1 MFSFLLFS
9 QTSLLFT
16 VRINIGQHLTGLQLP
31 SFRHHQTLWKN
42 KVVSI
47 CSFLVW
53 QFLVLAKQHSP
64 WLPLWYRLSAELLS
78 HMKQETGAV
87 LQTPVHWQLCWKH
100 PFVIKAAAVAVTSLV
115 WRSSASLS
123 WNCAKTAMSCC
134 SELELWPCKSPLSW

>member
-16 VRINIGQHLTGLQLP
+16 VLINIGQHLTGLQLP

-53 QFLVLAKQHSP
+53 QFLDLAKQHSP

-78 HMKQETGAV
+78 YMKQETGAV
-87 LQTPVHWQLCWKH
+87 LQTPVHWQLCWNH
-100 PFVIKAAAVAVTSLV
+100 PFVIKAAAVLSPV
-115 WRSSASLS
+115 WSGDLQLLWAEIVQRLLWVAALS
-123 WNCAKTAMSCC
+123 WNCGHAKA
-134 SELELWPCKSPLSW
+134 L